1 MSTPKFVVIVKESG
15 TVFGPFGR
23 TEAGRFAEFLTTEVD
38 PAEVRM
44 LCSPV
49 LELLNWRDNV
59 AVRLDWPPGLITA
72 KPCTPADPAEGV
84 RLLRQGQLV
93 NRLSPREAFKLA
105 GELITAAIT
114 TEEEPPF

>member
-1 MSTPKFVVIVKESG
+1 MKFVVVMPG
-15 TVFGPFGR
+15 PGNNVFGTFA
-23 TEAGRFAEFLTTEVD
+23 TQAEAQRFASFISAEVD
-38 PAEVRM
+38 PAEVRA

-49 LELLNWRDNV
+49 LEMLNWRDHV

-84 RLLRQGQLV
+84 RLLRQGELV
-93 NRLSPREAFKLA
+93 NRLSPHEAFKLA
-105 GELITAAIT
+105 GELISAAIA